1 MSLRLSA
8 ALLLDK
14 VQQGGSLNTLYD
26 EAQRDVDDSQRAFFK
41 ELVYGSLRLWPLYK
55 GFTRQLLEKPLKPKD
70 SALEALLIVAL
81 YELDECTTPAYAS
94 VSAAVEVCHE
104 LNRAWAA
111 KLLNAC
117 LRRYQRD
124 CEALRAQLGGSER
137 AALPGWLFKLLKKHY
152 PHRLEA
158 IAEAGRHKPP
168 LTLRVNAQKTA
179 PDDYLARLE
188 AEGITATTAGDFGVT
203 LQSALP
209 VSQIPLFFDG
219 FASVQDQSAQI
230 AGTVAAVTKGLR
242 VLDVCSAPGSKACH
256 LAELGAQVT
265 AMDVSPSRLKS
276 VEDNAQRLGLS
287 IKTVVGD
294 GRDLTAPSV
303 GDNFDLVLLDVPCS
317 ATGVMRRNPDVKL
330 IRLKTDIPQFA
341 ALQTELLQSAWQTV
355 RPGGKLLYVTCSL
368 MPAENEDLVS
378 DFVEVTNDAQVIP
391 LPETIGIEKKVGRQT
406 LPSASG
412 GDGLYYCMLEKAV

>member
-1 MSLRLSA
+1 M
-8 ALLLDK
+8 
-14 VQQGGSLNTLYD
+14 
-26 EAQRDVDDSQRAFFK
+26 
-41 ELVYGSLRLWPLYK
+41 
-55 GFTRQLLEKPLKPKD
+55 
-70 SALEALLIVAL
+70 
-81 YELDECTTPAYAS
+81 
-94 VSAAVEVCHE
+94 
-104 LNRAWAA
+104 
-111 KLLNAC
+111 
-117 LRRYQRD
+117 
-124 CEALRAQLGGSER
+124 
-137 AALPGWLFKLLKKHY
+137 
-152 PHRLEA
+152 
-158 IAEAGRHKPP
+158 
-168 LTLRVNAQKTA
+168 RVNAQKIA
-179 PDDYLARLE
+179 PADYLARLE

-230 AGTVAAVTKGLR
+230 AGTVAAVTKGLC

-265 AMDVSPSRLKS
+265 AMDVSPSRLQS

-294 GRDLTAPSV
+294 GRDLTAPAV

-341 ALQTELLQSAWQTV
+341 ALQTELLQSAWQKV

-378 DFVEVTNDAQVIP
+378 DFVDVTNDAQVIP
-391 LPETIGIEKKVGRQT
+391 LSESIGIEKKVGRQT

-412 GDGLYYCMLEKAV
+412 GDGPVSAGRRW